1 MGVLAVRMARGEDGA
16 VGGGDMA
23 GVSGRK
29 RGLLVSLRR
38 HLALVSTY
46 SIQNIFRR
54 SSRLAAVEHVVAG
67 MHDLLLA
74 EGAVLQEAGSHIE
87 CFYTVDGLV

>member
-1 MGVLAVRMARGEDGA
+1 MGVLAIRMARGEEGA
-16 VGGGDMA
+16 VGGGDIA
-23 GVSGRK
+23 GVSSRK

-38 HLALVSTY
+38 HLALVSTD
-46 SIQNIFRR
+46 SIPTILRR

-74 EGAVLQEAGSHIE
+74 EGAVL
-87 CFYTVDGLV
+87 